1 MQASDLISNSIFP
14 LKPGDTC
21 GFAKEMMSEW
31 MISHLPV
38 VLKGNLLGIISI
50 KDIIGATANN
60 KIDGFIAP
68 LHGYEVLENNH
79 LFQLLGVFGHTGYSI
94 LPVLNASGNYL
105 GTITLPNLLALT
117 SQLLTIAQEGA
128 IISLEMNLMDYS
140 LSEIA
145 RMTESDNIKIMGLL
159 INKLNDSNRI
169 QVHIKLNSWQI
180 NGIMATLNRYDYTVI
195 GVYTT
200 AALLDDLKSRF
211 DSLMKYLDI

>member
-105 GTITLPNLLALT
+105 GTITLPHLLALT

-180 NGIMATLNRYDYTVI
+180 NGIMATLNRYDYTVV